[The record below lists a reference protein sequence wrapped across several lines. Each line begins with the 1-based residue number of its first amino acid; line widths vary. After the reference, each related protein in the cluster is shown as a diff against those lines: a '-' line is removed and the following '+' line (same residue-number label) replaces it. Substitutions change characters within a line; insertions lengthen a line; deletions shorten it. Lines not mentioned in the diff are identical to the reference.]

1 MGKLKITY
9 SEREWIE
16 DLLNNQETYKEIAIF
31 LDRDRKT
38 IRNEV
43 KRNSYKGT
51 YIADLAQIYCEQRRI
66 QNRIKYVTENPY
78 IIQFVKS
85 NIKTCSPDV
94 ISGRGQLEKNNIK
107 VSHESIYKIVYSLG
121 KEYAK
126 HLVSRRIRRK
136 KRKTS
141 AKDGRGVI
149 KNQISIH
156 DRPQFIADK
165 MRFGHFEGDTIVG
178 KNHKGAIVTVVDKK
192 SRFAFGGLTFDSKSK
207 SINKVVLREIKKCS
221 RKVFSITF
229 DNGKEFAGHEE
240 LSQKENL
247 RIYFSDPGCPYQRGQ
262 NENFNRILRRHFPKG
277 SDFTI
282 LDPKTVQAAFR
293 RINNTP
299 RKSLDYK
306 TPYEVFYDLPIGA
319 ILNWN

>member
-31 LDRDRKT
+31 LDRDLKT

-43 KRNSYKGT
+43 KRNSYKTT
-51 YIADLAQIYCEQRRI
+51 YIAELAQIYCNKRRS
-66 QNRIKYVTENPY
+66 QNRVKYVTENSE
-78 IIQFVKS
+78 IIDFVKS
-85 NIKTCSPDV
+85 NIKDFSPDTLA
-94 ISGRGQLEKNNIK
+94 GRAKRENNSFD
-107 VSHESIYKIVYSLG
+107 VSHESIYKIIYSLG

-126 HLVSRRIRRK
+126 HLVSRRTRRRK
-136 KRKTS
+136 RKIS

-149 KNQISIH
+149 KNQVSIH
-156 DRPQFIADK
+156 QRPQFIADK
-165 MRFGHFEGDTIVG
+165 LRFGHFEGDTIVG
-178 KNHKGAIVTVVDKK
+178 KNHKGAIVTAVDKK
-192 SRFAFGGLTFDSKSK
+192 SKFAFGGLCYDRKSK
-207 SINKVVLREIKKCS
+207 SINKVILREIKKCS
-221 RKVFSITF
+221 RQVFSLTF

-293 RINNTP
+293 KINNTP
-299 RKSLDYK
+299 RKSLSYK

-319 ILNWN
+319 ILN